1 MLQVPPLCSHNHS
14 SFILLPLVHLVSNY
28 FQFDLFIIV
37 KMKSFTLAL
46 RTTLKIPF
54 HFSYKNTMN
63 LFLVAQTRELTF
75 KCSFFIFKVYGS

>member
-37 KMKSFTLAL
+37 KRKSFTLAL

-54 HFSYKNTMN
+54 HFRYKNTMN
-63 LFLVAQTRELTF
+63 LFLVAQTRELTNF
-75 KCSFFIFKVYGS
+75 QMFFFYF

>member
-37 KMKSFTLAL
+37 MMKSFTLAL

-63 LFLVAQTRELTF
+63 LFLVAQTRELTNF
-75 KCSFFIFKVYGS
+75 QMFFFYF